1 MRVHPISR
9 VIVHPPACTH
19 THTHR
24 GAKDYTRPVNF
35 VLSEKRLND
44 NEEEEEGD
52 VDSDLDDEVS
62 SYQVLVLPSCFA
74 QNLLKES
81 KKLVIVLTPFPLS
94 PFLSPLSSLP
104 FPL

>member
-9 VIVHPPACTH
+9 VIVHPPHTHTHTH

-24 GAKDYTRPVNF
+24 GPKDYTRPVNF

-62 SYQVLVLPSCFA
+62 SC
-74 QNLLKES
+74 
-81 KKLVIVLTPFPLS
+81 
-94 PFLSPLSSLP
+94 
-104 FPL
+104 